1 MFDMKEKKEKW
12 RYIMGS
18 KINLKNMK
26 YQSQQ
31 DNEDFLVNDYGS
43 RVYQKIQKQNKLSK
57 KIEDMENREVQ
68 LMQQLKTT

>member
-1 MFDMKEKKEKW
+1 MQDMKEKKEKW

-43 RVYQKIQKQNKLSK
+43 RV
-57 KIEDMENREVQ
+57 
-68 LMQQLKTT
+68 